1 MTMNFRRRLPLSIL
15 FVPLSLALLASLA
28 GCPKDADRQKPATDT
43 AAATKKPDAVPKR
56 KPPAPTLRDQN
67 GDTAFLAFVSR
78 LRQAV
83 AAHDAEAV
91 AGMMT
96 ADFGYLLEATPEDS
110 GEGRGVFAYW
120 DRANVWPELQLV
132 LNEQFAPF
140 GGSYMVAPPEFAAQG
155 ENYHGYRAGLQLV
168 NGGWKFAYF
177 VKG

>member
-1 MTMNFRRRLPLSIL
+1 MTFRRRPSPLL
-15 FVPLSLALLASLA
+15 VVTLSTVLLVSVA
-28 GCPKDADRQKPATDT
+28 GCPKDADRRKTPADT
-43 AAATKKPDAVPKR
+43 AAATKKPDPAAPKK

-67 GDTAFLAFVSR
+67 GDTAFLAFVGR

-83 AAHDAEAV
+83 AAHDADAV

-96 ADFGYLLEATPEDS
+96 ADFGYLLEPTAEDP
-110 GEGRGVFAYW
+110 GEGKGVFAHW

-132 LNEQFAPF
+132 LNERFVPS
-140 GGSYMVAPPEFAAQG
+140 GSAYMVAPPEFAAQP

>member
-1 MTMNFRRRLPLSIL
+1 MKPRRPASPLRLLS
-15 FVPLSLALLASLA
+15 LSTVLLALLT
-28 GCPKDADRQKPATDT
+28 GCPNEADRPKPDT
-43 AAATKKPDAVPKR
+43 AAATRKPDAPTPKK
-56 KPPAPTLRDQN
+56 KPPVTTLRDQN
-67 GDTAFLAFVSR
+67 GDTAFLGFVGR
-78 LRQAV
+78 LRRAV

-110 GEGRGVFAYW
+110 GEGKGVFAYW

-132 LNEQFAPF
+132 LNERFVPS
-140 GGSYMVAPPEFAAQG
+140 GSAYMVAPPEFAA
-155 ENYHGYRAGLQLV
+155 EETYHGYRAGLQLV